1 MQFTLKELRARKD
14 ESQQETAKGLGVS
27 TPTYCAW
34 EKSILNIPIKN
45 LFVLSDYFN
54 VAIEEIKLK

>member
-14 ESQQETAKGLGVS
+14 ETQTETAEGLGVS
-27 TPTYCAW
+27 AVTYNNW

-45 LFVLSDYFN
+45 LFVISDYFD
-54 VAIEEIKLK
+54 VPIEEIKLK